1 VLEWFSEVSSQ
12 IAGDFLERW
21 PTLQKLQKAR
31 PDTLRTF
38 LIQHHS
44 CRSEHIQRRLEEIRR
59 AVPATDDT
67 AVIASS
73 VAAVI
78 AVVRLLR
85 ELRQAI
91 HSYDEQIETMA
102 RQHPD
107 FVIFDSLPGAG
118 AALVPRLIAALGNTA
133 RPLQQRQRTAV
144 L

>member
-1 VLEWFSEVSSQ
+1 MLEWFSEVSSQ

-38 LIQHHS
+38 FIQHHS
-44 CRSEHIQRRLEEIRR
+44 CRSENIQRRLEEIRR

-73 VAAVI
+73 VAAVM

-91 HSYDEQIETMA
+91 HSYDEQIESKQWRA
-102 RQHPD
+102 N
-107 FVIFDSLPGAG
+107 I
-118 AALVPRLIAALGNTA
+118 LIS
-133 RPLQQRQRTAV
+133 
-144 L
+144 